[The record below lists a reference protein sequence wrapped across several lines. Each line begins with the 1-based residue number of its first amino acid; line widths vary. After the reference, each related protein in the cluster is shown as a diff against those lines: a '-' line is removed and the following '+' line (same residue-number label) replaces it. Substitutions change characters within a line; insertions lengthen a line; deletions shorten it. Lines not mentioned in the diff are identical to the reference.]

1 MTRLVSLPLQNAR
14 CLAGIFIF
22 MLMLLMQGC
31 ATPQTTALRAQ
42 FPSDLP
48 HSAELESVPYYAQEA
63 HQCGPASLAMAFGA
77 AGKAIDPQQLEP
89 QVYLPSK
96 LGSLQV
102 EMLAATRRNGLFAY
116 ELDPQLSALLGEI
129 AAGHPVI
136 ILQNLGL
143 SWYPVWHYA
152 VAIGYD
158 FEREQLILRS
168 GPERRQTM
176 PLTTFE
182 HTWARSNYWGM
193 LVLPPGQ
200 MPAHPDEERYIAA
213 ALALE
218 QTRQINAPYL
228 AYAAATQHWPNNLNA
243 SMGAGNTAYALGNF
257 SAAESA
263 FRNAAQHH
271 PESGAAFNNLADTLA
286 QQKKYQPALAAA
298 RRAVQIGGEQR
309 AIFVQT
315 LHEIETKIAAQKPP
329 KTALQKSAAK
339 KQIAATKSF
348 AKKSTT
354 KKSVTKI
361 KPQPADAQ

>member
-1 MTRLVSLPLQNAR
+1 MQNAR
-14 CLAGIFIF
+14 CFAGIFIF
-22 MLMLLMQGC
+22 TLTFLLQGC
-31 ATPQTTALRAQ
+31 ATPQTAALRAQ
-42 FPSDLP
+42 FPTNLP
-48 HSAELESVPYYAQEA
+48 RQAELESVPYYAQEA

-77 AGKAIDPQQLEP
+77 AGKTIDPQQIEP
-89 QVYLPSK
+89 QVYLPDK
-96 LGSLQV
+96 LGTLQV
-102 EMLAATRRNGLFAY
+102 EMLAATRRNGLLAY

-168 GPERRQTM
+168 GPERRQAM

-193 LVLPPGQ
+193 LILPPYQ
-200 MPAHPDEERYIAA
+200 MPAHAEEERYIAA

-218 QTRQINAPYL
+218 QTKQIDAAHL
-228 AYAAATQHWPNNLNA
+228 AYAAAMQHWPNNLNA
-243 SMGAGNTAYALGNF
+243 SMGAGNTAYALGHF
-257 SAAESA
+257 STAESA

-286 QQKKYQPALAAA
+286 QQKKYKPALAAA
-298 RRAVQIGGEQR
+298 RRAVQIGGDQR
-309 AIFVQT
+309 ATFVQT
-315 LHEIETKIAAQKPP
+315 LHEIETKVAAQTPP
-329 KTALQKSAAK
+329 KKVSQKSVVK
-339 KQIAATKSF
+339 KQIAATKSA
-348 AKKSTT
+348 AKKSAM

-361 KPQPADAQ
+361 KPQPADAE